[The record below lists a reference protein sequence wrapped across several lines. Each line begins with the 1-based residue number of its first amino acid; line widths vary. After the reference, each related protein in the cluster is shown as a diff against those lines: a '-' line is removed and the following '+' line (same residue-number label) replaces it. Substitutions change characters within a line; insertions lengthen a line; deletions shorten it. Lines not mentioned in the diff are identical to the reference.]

1 MDTRRTDNTNVYWT
15 REGQTINIMDKRR
28 TDNIKTKQKTDNI
41 MDKRRTDNIMAM
53 RRRQYNG
60 QEKKAM
66 QWRKNG

>member
-1 MDTRRTDNTNVYWT
+1 
-15 REGQTINIMDKRR
+15 MDKRR

-66 QWRKNG
+66 Q